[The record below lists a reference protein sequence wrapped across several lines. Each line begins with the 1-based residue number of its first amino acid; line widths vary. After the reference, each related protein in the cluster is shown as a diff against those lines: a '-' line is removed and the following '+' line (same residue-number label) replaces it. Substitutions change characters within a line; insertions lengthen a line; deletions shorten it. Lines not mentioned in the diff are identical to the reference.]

1 MGATYKANCND
12 LRNSKSLEIFQ
23 ILKKNCEVHIFDP
36 NVDKK
41 NVGKIKFLKNRKKI
55 FMTV

>member
-23 ILKKNCEVHIFDP
+23 ILKKKIVKFIFLIQMLI
-36 NVDKK
+36 KK
-41 NVGKIKFLKNRKKI
+41 MLVKLNF
-55 FMTV
+55 